1 VALTGGGGTRGA
13 IQNRKDFQGSYEVM
27 LPTPDAH
34 VAWVRGLVHTSTVLP
49 CIGEA
54 GWRAMAG
61 SRGRNCVQTPLLT
74 SIGSGVEK
82 KIEIV
87 VGGKLGTRET
97 DQLNQFNHS
106 NEAHKACLKV

>member
-1 VALTGGGGTRGA
+1 
-13 IQNRKDFQGSYEVM
+13 
-27 LPTPDAH
+27 
-34 VAWVRGLVHTSTVLP
+34 
-49 CIGEA
+49 
-54 GWRAMAG
+54 
-61 SRGRNCVQTPLLT
+61 VQTPLLT